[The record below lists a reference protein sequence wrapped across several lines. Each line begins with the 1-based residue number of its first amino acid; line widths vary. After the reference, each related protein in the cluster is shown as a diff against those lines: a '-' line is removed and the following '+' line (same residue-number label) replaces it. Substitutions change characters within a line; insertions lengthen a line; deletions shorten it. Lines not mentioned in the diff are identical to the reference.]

1 MKMRYFSLVF
11 VFVLFVNQNIHAHGP
26 SRQKVVQKI
35 ELNASPEEVWKIIS
49 DFTKFNFNKDVI
61 SVSSSGKEIGSKREL
76 IFSDKKKISHSLE
89 KFDET
94 KRKITWRI
102 IETDN
107 DILPVNS
114 YSAMLMVTEK
124 KGVKNKSVLMYKAA
138 FYRGFMGND
147 PPENLNDENSK
158 KKVISFVKKNISGIK
173 SIVEK

>member
-1 MKMRYFSLVF
+1 MRFFSLIF
-11 VFVLFVNQNIHAHGP
+11 VFVLLINDIHAHGP

-35 ELNASPEEVWKIIS
+35 ELDASPEEVWKVIS
-49 DFTKFNFNKDVI
+49 DFTKFSFNKDVT
-61 SVSSSGKEIGSKREL
+61 SVSSSGKEVGSKREL

>member
-1 MKMRYFSLVF
+1 MPNQ
-11 VFVLFVNQNIHAHGP
+11 LFEA
-26 SRQKVVQKI
+26 KFLDK
-35 ELNASPEEVWKIIS
+35 KYDIILWEHPHF
-49 DFTKFNFNKDVI
+49 FTKFNFNKDVI

-158 KKVISFVKKNISGIK
+158 KKVITFVKKNISGIK

>member
-1 MKMRYFSLVF
+1 M
-11 VFVLFVNQNIHAHGP
+11 
-26 SRQKVVQKI
+26 
-35 ELNASPEEVWKIIS
+35 
-49 DFTKFNFNKDVI
+49 
-61 SVSSSGKEIGSKREL
+61 
-76 IFSDKKKISHSLE
+76 E

>member
-1 MKMRYFSLVF
+1 MRFFSLIF
-11 VFVLFVNQNIHAHGP
+11 VFVLFTNHTIHAHGP

-35 ELNASPEEVWKIIS
+35 ELNSSPDEVWKVIS
-49 DFTKFNFNKDVI
+49 DFTKFSFNKDVI
-61 SVSSSGKEIGSKREL
+61 NVSSSGKEIGSKREL
-76 IFSDKKKISHSLE
+76 TFSNKKKISHSLE

-158 KKVISFVKKNISGIK
+158 KKVITFVKKNISGIK

>member
-1 MKMRYFSLVF
+1 MRVF
-11 VFVLFVNQNIHAHGP
+11 FLTFAFIIFANYNIQAHGP

-35 ELNASPEEVWKIIS
+35 ELNASPEKVWEIIS
-49 DFTKFNFNKDVI
+49 DFTKFSWNEDVI
-61 SVSSSGKEIGSKREL
+61 NVFSSGKEIGSKREL
-76 IFSDKKKISHSLE
+76 TFANEKKISHSLE
-89 KFDET
+89 KFDEK

-102 IETDN
+102 IETNN

-124 KGVKNKSVLMYKAA
+124 KGEKNKSVLMYKAA